1 VKGRDVF
8 ADTSA
13 FIALRVS
20 DDEYHD
26 AAQQYLKVIKTKRLR
41 LHTTNFI
48 LDEVYTYFCRL
59 HAVAV
64 EMAELIMDNPLITL
78 HRINQE
84 DEERAWQILKQ
95 YGDKGFSYTDASSF
109 AFMERLEIMT
119 AFAFDEHFGQYGQFI
134 VAPERVK

>member
-1 VKGRDVF
+1 MKGRDVF

-13 FIALRVS
+13 FIALRIS
-20 DDEYHD
+20 DDEHHNE
-26 AAQQYLKVIKTKRLR
+26 AQKYLDVIKAKRLR

-59 HAVAV
+59 HEIAV

-78 HRINQE
+78 HRVTAE

-95 YGDKGFSYTDASSF
+95 YGDKGFSYTDATSF
-109 AFMERLEIMT
+109 AAMERLGLMT
-119 AFAFDEHFGQYGQFI
+119 VFAFDEHFEQYGQFA
-134 VAPERVK
+134 VAPERGK

>member
-8 ADTSA
+8 VDTSA

-20 DDEYHD
+20 DDEHHE

-48 LDEVYTYFCRL
+48 LDEVYAYFCRI

-64 EMAELIMDNPLITL
+64 EMAELIRDNPLITL
-78 HRINQE
+78 HRVNQE
-84 DEERAWQILKQ
+84 DEELAWQILKQ
-95 YGDKGFSYTDASSF
+95 YGDKGFSYTDATSF
-109 AFMERLEIMT
+109 ALMERLEIMT
-119 AFAFDEHFGQYGQFI
+119 AFAFDEHFEQYGRFS
-134 VAPERVK
+134 VEPERVK

>member
-1 VKGRDVF
+1 VKSRDVF

-20 DDEYHD
+20 DDEHHNE
-26 AAQQYLKVIKTKRLR
+26 AQKYLEVIKTKRLR

-59 HAVAV
+59 HEIAV

-78 HRINQE
+78 HRVAAE
-84 DEERAWQILKQ
+84 DEEQAWQILKQ
-95 YGDKGFSYTDASSF
+95 YGDKGFSYTDAASF
-109 AFMERLEIMT
+109 AAMERLGIMT
-119 AFAFDEHFGQYGQFI
+119 AFAFDEHFEQYGQFA
-134 VAPERVK
+134 VVPDRRK